1 MSADMKTCQGR
12 ISRMRAIL
20 WVGGIVIFGVVIIVV
35 IPSFTV
41 QNAGNATLVQVNS
54 TNILGTASLSPVQ
67 GGQATQINV
76 QVQRL
81 VPDSTYALSI
91 RGGSCYG
98 ELLTALQPATT
109 DDSGNGSSSTTLSAQ
124 IQSSWFI
131 VLHNGPT
138 TRNAVLAC
146 GQVVLNAVITGNE
159 PPTSNP
165 SYPPNTNPS
174 MPGQFPDTGGGPPR
188 QP

>member
-1 MSADMKTCQGR
+1 
-12 ISRMRAIL
+12 MRAIL
-20 WVGGIVIFGVVIIVV
+20 WVGGIVIFGVVILVV

-67 GGQATQINV
+67 GGQATLINV

-146 GQVVLNAVITGNE
+146 GQVVLNAVVTGTG

>member
-1 MSADMKTCQGR
+1 
-12 ISRMRAIL
+12 MRTVL
-20 WVGGIVIFGVVIIVV
+20 WIGGIVIFGVVILVI

-54 TNILGTASLSPVQ
+54 TNILGTATLSPVQ
-67 GGQATQINV
+67 GGQATLINV

-91 RGGSCYG
+91 RSGSCYG
-98 ELLTALQPATT
+98 ELLTALQPAMT
-109 DDSGNGSSSTTLSAQ
+109 DGYGNGLSTTTLSAQ

-138 TRNAVLAC
+138 TKNAVLAC
-146 GQVVLNAVITGNE
+146 GQVAISSEVTGTE
-159 PPTSNP
+159 PPTTTP
-165 SYPPNTNPS
+165 SSPPYTNPD
-174 MPGQFPDTGGGPPR
+174 MPGQFPDTGGGPPQ

>member
-1 MSADMKTCQGR
+1 
-12 ISRMRAIL
+12 MRGVL
-20 WVGGIVIFGVVIIVV
+20 WVGGIVIFGVVILIIV
-35 IPSFTV
+35 PSFTV
-41 QNAGNATLVQVNS
+41 QNAGNATLVQINS

-67 GGQATQINV
+67 GGQATLINV

-98 ELLTALQPATT
+98 DLLTALQPAST
-109 DDSGNGSSSTTLSAQ
+109 DNSGNGSSSTTLSAQ

-131 VLHNGPT
+131 VLHSGPT

-146 GQVVLNAVITGNE
+146 GQVVLNAVVTAPG

-165 SYPPNTNPS
+165 SYPPNNTPN
-174 MPGQFPDTGGGPPR
+174 MPGQFPDTGGGPPK